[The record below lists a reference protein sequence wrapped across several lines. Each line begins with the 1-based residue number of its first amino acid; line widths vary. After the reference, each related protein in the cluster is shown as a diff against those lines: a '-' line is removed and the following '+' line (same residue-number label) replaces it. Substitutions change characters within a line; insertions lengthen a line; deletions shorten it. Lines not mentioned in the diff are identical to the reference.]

1 VSEAAQGVVIA
12 GRYEVVRQLGKGG
25 MGAVYQAR
33 QISMDRMVALKLI
46 HPQVTSSAEAIERF
60 HREMQATSRIEH
72 PNTIQVFDYGEAEDG
87 QLFLAMEFLDGR
99 PLSKLLAESGAL
111 PLPRLIHIAE
121 QIVRALGAAHQ
132 RGIVHRD
139 LKPDNVMLLERYG
152 EPDFVK
158 VLDFGI
164 ARFLEGDTRMTAEG
178 ALIGTPLYMSAEQ
191 AQGQPVDHRTDF
203 YSLGVMLYEMALGK
217 LPFNGPTMASLLVA
231 HAHDAPP
238 APSVVAPGVLPAP
251 LESLILRLLSK
262 SPDERP
268 GTAAELLHELE
279 KCGGGA
285 LAETQPEGVALA
297 NTLEAPKTL
306 QEPLTESVP
315 PPQVTRRRVWPW
327 VLVGAL
333 AVGGAGE
340 WAALHWSKTDDGGA
354 ARARLDAL
362 ELAEGEPLPAANC
375 RTTGARLLDVLTR
388 GASWLHDSTVGA
400 TRAQDRDALMLL
412 ENAREQ
418 SSTEYWTLLSRARLV
433 VEASADGARQAAKR
447 AVEACADYAPAYN
460 AVGNAEQRGKQLER
474 AAAAYR
480 RALQLAPDYVAPRY
494 NLGVVALRGGDLAG
508 AVAAFDAV
516 LAKNPQ
522 HPRAHLARGQAH
534 LMLEQIPAALDD
546 LEQAALRHPDEAE
559 AWLLLGKARALAN
572 TPTLA
577 AEAFCKAKALGN
589 AEAAKLCQ

>member
-1 VSEAAQGVVIA
+1 VGEALVIA

-46 HPQVTSSAEAIERF
+46 HPQVASSAEAIERF

-99 PLSKLLAESGAL
+99 PLSKLLSESGPL
-111 PLPRLIHIAE
+111 PLLRLIHIAE

-191 AQGQPVDHRTDF
+191 AQGQAVDHRTDF

-238 APSVVAPGVLPAP
+238 APSTVAPGLLPAP
-251 LESLILRLLSK
+251 LEALILKLLSK

-268 GTAAELLHELE
+268 GTAAELLHELDACRGNDVAKTQPDRE
-279 KCGGGA
+279 A
-285 LAETQPEGVALA
+285 LAQ
-297 NTLEAPKTL
+297 TLEAPKTR
-306 QEPLTESVP
+306 QEPITESVP
-315 PPQVTRRRVWPW
+315 PPRAKKRSVWPW
-327 VLVGAL
+327 VILGAV

-340 WAALHWSKTDDGGA
+340 WAALHWKKRDDGGA

-375 RTTGARLLDVLTR
+375 RSTDTRILEALAR
-388 GASWLHDSTVGA
+388 GAAWLHDGTVGA

-412 ENAREQ
+412 EGLQAEA
-418 SSTEYWTLLSRARLV
+418 STEYWTLLSRARLV
-433 VEASADGARQAAKR
+433 ANADGAVEAAER
-447 AVEACADYAPAYN
+447 AVQKCADYAPALN
-460 AVGNAEQRGKQLER
+460 AVGNAEQRQKQLER
-474 AAAAYR
+474 ATTAYR
-480 RALQLAPDYVAPRY
+480 RALTLAPDYVAPRF
-494 NLGVVALRGGDLAG
+494 NLGVVALRGGDAAG
-508 AVAAFDAV
+508 AVAAFDLV
-516 LAKNPQ
+516 LQKNPQ

-534 LMLEQIPAALDD
+534 LMLQQIPAALDD

-559 AWLLLGKARALAN
+559 TWLLLGKARALAK
-572 TPTLA
+572 TPSTA
-577 AEAFCKAKALGN
+577 NEAFCRAKALGN
-589 AEAAKLCQ
+589 AEAAKLCE